1 VEEDNQLGFEFPGLG
16 RRKIEAN
23 FAGGQ
28 VSSDGGVMLLRQ
40 VDRWLGFTKRL
51 DRILPDRRNPLVIQ
65 HSQESL
71 LRQRIYGL
79 ALGYED
85 LNDHDSLRHDVL
97 WQTATDRAE
106 QLGSCSTLC
115 RLENRAGRKEAWL
128 MHQVLIE
135 QFVKSFSAP
144 PKELILDFDCT
155 DDRVHGLQV
164 GRAFHGYYYDYCF
177 LPLYVFCGEQLLVSY
192 LRPSNIDPAKHAWAI
207 LAKLVGALRERW
219 PEVKI
224 ILRANSGFCRWKMLR
239 WCEAHQVDYL
249 VGIAKNER
257 LKALSA
263 KLGQRAERKHGKS
276 GEKVRLFK
284 RFKYRAGS
292 WDKKRCII
300 AKAEHSAQG
309 ANPRFVVTNLIGS
322 AQRIYDQ
329 IYCARGEMENRIKE
343 QQLGL
348 FSDRTSCHY
357 WWPNQFRLLLSSCA
371 YVLLEALRRLG
382 LQSTEL
388 ARAQVG
394 TIRLKLL
401 KIGAVITRNTRRVRI
416 WFSSAFPLK
425 HLFKFCLACFY
436 G

>member
-1 VEEDNQLGFEFPGLG
+1 MEQDNQLGFEFPALG

-28 VSSDGGVMLLRQ
+28 VSSDGGLMLLRQ
-40 VDRWLGFTKRL
+40 VDRWLGFTKQL
-51 DRILPDRRNPLVIQ
+51 DGILPDGRNPLLIQ

-85 LNDHDSLRHDVL
+85 LNDHDSLRHDLL
-97 WQTATDRAE
+97 WQTATDRSE
-106 QLGSCSTLC
+106 ELGSSSTLC

-128 MHQVLIE
+128 MHQVLFE
-135 QFVKSFSAP
+135 QFVGSFSAP

-155 DDRVHGLQV
+155 DDRVHGAQV
-164 GRAFHGYYYDYCF
+164 GGAFHGYYDDYCF
-177 LPLYVFCGEQLLVSY
+177 LPLHVFCGDQLLVSY

-207 LAKLVGALRERW
+207 LSKLVSALRKHW

-224 ILRANSGFCRWKMLR
+224 ILRADSGFCRWKMLR
-239 WCEAHQVDYL
+239 WCESHQVDYI
-249 VGIAKNER
+249 VGIAKNDR

-263 KLGQRAERKHGKS
+263 KLGQRAERKHQKS

-284 RFKYRAGS
+284 QFKYRAGT
-292 WDKKRCII
+292 WDKKRRII
-300 AKAEHSAQG
+300 AKAEHTVLG
-309 ANPRFVVTNLIGS
+309 ANPRFVVTNLIGD
-322 AQRIYDQ
+322 AQMLYEK

-382 LQSTEL
+382 LKSTEL

-416 WFSSAFPLK
+416 WFSSAFPLQD
-425 HLFKFCLACFY
+425 LFKSCLAYFY

>member
-1 VEEDNQLGFEFPGLG
+1 VEQDNQLGFEFPALG

-28 VSSDGGVMLLRQ
+28 VSSDGGLMLLRQ
-40 VDRWLGFTKRL
+40 VDRWLGFTKQL
-51 DRILPDRRNPLVIQ
+51 DGILPDGRNPLLIR

-85 LNDHDSLRHDVL
+85 LNDHDSLRHDLL
-97 WQTATDRAE
+97 WQTATDRSE
-106 QLGSCSTLC
+106 ELGSCSTLC

-128 MHQVLIE
+128 MHQVLFE
-135 QFVKSFSAP
+135 QFVGSFSAP

-155 DDRVHGLQV
+155 DDRVHGAQV
-164 GRAFHGYYYDYCF
+164 GGAFHGYYDDYCF
-177 LPLYVFCGEQLLVSY
+177 LPLYVFCGDQLLVSY

-207 LAKLVGALRERW
+207 LSKLVSALRKHW

-224 ILRANSGFCRWKMLR
+224 ILRADSGFCRWKMLR
-239 WCEAHQVDYL
+239 WCESHQVDYI
-249 VGIAKNER
+249 VGIAKNNR

-263 KLGQRAERKHGKS
+263 KLGQRAERKHQKS

-284 RFKYRAGS
+284 QFKYRAGT
-292 WDKKRCII
+292 WDKKRRII
-300 AKAEHSAQG
+300 AKAEHTVLG
-309 ANPRFVVTNLIGS
+309 ANPRFVVTNLIGD
-322 AQRIYDQ
+322 AQMLYEK

-382 LQSTEL
+382 LKSTEL

-416 WFSSAFPLK
+416 WFSSAFPLQD
-425 HLFKFCLACFY
+425 LFKSCLAYFY

>member
-224 ILRANSGFCRWKMLR
+224 ILRADSGFCRWKMLR

-382 LQSTEL
+382 LKSTEL